1 MRHWIPH
8 LCRGWEGFLNLMNSM
23 SKEGV
28 VFPYESILL
37 LERMQEMVSDILK
50 NTKHN
55 LPEDTAELW
64 SMPNNRLTIHKLK
77 NGRLLAVWDHETKIH
92 DTVEE
97 LFTSLNF
104 TERDWL
110 KKTWSNR

>member
-1 MRHWIPH
+1 MRQWIVH
-8 LCRGWEGFLNLMNSM
+8 VCRGWEGFVNLMDKM
-23 SKEGV
+23 SKEKV

-37 LERMQEMVSDILK
+37 LERMQGTINDILK

-64 SMPNNRLTIHKLK
+64 TMPNNRLTVHKLK
-77 NGRLLAVWDHETKIH
+77 NGKLIAVWDNETKIH

-97 LFTSLNF
+97 LLTSLNHP
-104 TERDWL
+104 EREWL
-110 KKTWSNR
+110 KKTTQL